1 MKSSTLRPATEPA
14 IRVLRPA
21 TCPSLSGKSKLSYEI
36 GCKDGSGI
44 QLRIVANSAAGSF
57 SREWIEVHAIEAALD
72 KAPRGAPI
80 TSEVLR
86 PLFRGTSSNNQ
97 LFCFAVLKNEG
108 LVRRADQEKRVYERA
123 DAAEFA
129 KWTQLL
135 IGGKAAVA
143 SSEGKNRKAKAKA
156 ETRVRKPTASR
167 KKERSPS

>member
-14 IRVLRPA
+14 IRVLRAA

-97 LFCFAVLKNEG
+97 LFCFAVLNNEG

-123 DAAEFA
+123 DSAEFA

-143 SSEGKNRKAKAKA
+143 SSDGTNRKAKAKTTTKA
-156 ETRVRKPTASR
+156 RTPRAST
-167 KKERSPS
+167 KKQR